1 MPVRAA
7 GRALARPLTEFLA
20 WAGAGKRAR
29 IPTPHPAQGRA
40 TGEQVLVVFDIDQSL
55 LKWEEYNVRI
65 RTAEFDLVAGIL
77 AEEFTANRVRVA
89 LNTGRSLHSVQHVGH
104 FLAPLPIAALVTGDG
119 QQIFWNAGAEPADR
133 WIAALR
139 PRDQDAIWERS
150 HRGAWNEPLALRRLW
165 RAYRDH
171 GFRPVPP
178 ETFTW
183 STDVDHLL
191 RYTGKA
197 AVGELVAV
205 GTGEGPAVKIR
216 YQPEHTDEVHAL
228 TELVI
233 HQAIEDLAA
242 DGIRALPDFRSW
254 SPFWPSEPAHN
265 YLVAGIKHPT
275 VNKGSPVN
283 WIIAEL
289 ERLGDC
295 IAGVVPVGDSGNDE
309 GMIVPGWYTG
319 RDARPL
325 PNLPIYH
332 DGGNPKD
339 KVLREIQHQ
348 PEMLIVS
355 PVSVFGRLAAWSP
368 DLPGALR
375 RRFQELASHSR
386 RRPR

>member
-1 MPVRAA
+1 MPVIAA

-20 WAGAGKRAR
+20 WTGAARRAR
-29 IPTPHPAQGRA
+29 IPTPHPAEGRRA
-40 TGEQVLVVFDIDQSL
+40 GEQALVVFDLDQSL
-55 LKWEEYNVRI
+55 LKWEEYNLRI
-65 RTAEFDLVAGIL
+65 RQEEFALVARIL
-77 AEEFTANRVRVA
+77 GEEFAENRVRVA
-89 LNTGRSLHSVQHVGH
+89 LNTGRSLHSIQHVAH
-104 FLAPLPIAALVTGDG
+104 FLAPLPIAVLITGDG
-119 QQIFWNAGAEPADR
+119 QQIFWNTAGEPADR

-139 PRDQDAIWERS
+139 IRHQDAAWERS
-150 HRGAWNEPLALRRLW
+150 HRGAWNERLALRRLW
-165 RAYRDH
+165 RSYRDH
-171 GFRPVPP
+171 GFRPLDRGS
-178 ETFTW
+178 FGW

-191 RYTGKA
+191 RYEGRA
-197 AVGELVAV
+197 AVGELIAV

-216 YQPEHTDEVHAL
+216 YEPDHVEEVRAL

-233 HQAIEDLAA
+233 HQAIEDLAG
-242 DGIRALPDFRSW
+242 DGIWALPDFRSW
-254 SPFWPSEPAHN
+254 SPFWSPEPERG

-283 WIIAEL
+283 WVIAEL
-289 ERLGDC
+289 ERLGDR

-339 KVLREIQHQ
+339 KVLGEIQHQ

-355 PVSVFGRLAAWSP
+355 PVSVFGRLAGWSP
-368 DLPGALR
+368 DLPQALR
-375 RRFQELASHSR
+375 RRFQELTSR
-386 RRPR
+386 SQDRSR